1 MVFVFINVATSIDHI
16 SLTIVVLADMKN
28 LNDDQ
33 VKASLKGAEPEEQ
46 LLIERDP
53 QADADSK
60 PAGEIKI
67 A

>member
-1 MVFVFINVATSIDHI
+1 LFSINVDHI

-33 VKASLKGAEPEEQ
+33 VKASLKGAEQEEQ

-53 QADADSK
+53 QADADPK
-60 PAGEIKI
+60 PAGEIEF